1 VVRRVTLRAALATLG
16 VIVVVALSATGCVAV
31 PSGGPV
37 QSYPVSQQGA
47 DSQAQPFIQVQPPSP
62 RPGWDPKQV
71 VQGFLLA
78 SASFGTYGQ
87 VVNQYLT
94 PEQQKTWKTKTNW
107 SAVVYES
114 GPTVG
119 APTYPSTA
127 KNPTTATVQVN
138 GTKQASL
145 QGSGSY
151 SVPSAASQG
160 SASTQAQTPYQFLLK
175 KDKGGQW
182 RISQAPTVL
191 LLTNS
196 AFQNDYQLRNLYF
209 FDPMGRHL
217 VPDPV
222 YVPLGASAEELVNG
236 LVRDLNTQPAGW
248 LKGPTKT
255 AFPAGTKVSSVSLDG
270 GVTAVVSLT
279 SSISKVSTPVM
290 EQILAQLEWTLG
302 TVQGGPNGQAAQS
315 VQILWNGKQWG
326 PPATPGN
333 PVQQPLPQYN
343 PPLGVSTKFYYV
355 DSAGYLN
362 VRSNSFASPTRLAK
376 IGTGFSQLAVSP
388 DGKYVAAVTQT
399 GNILYAGL
407 VGRPLA
413 KKGSGYLSVSWD
425 ENDDLWASLGS
436 RIVMFR
442 GSASTR
448 QPLGQMV
455 PVTVS
460 SDSYPA
466 TPPYSLLKVA
476 PDGVRVAIVQNGP
489 TNSSTLT
496 FGAISGQQGPNPR
509 ISLST
514 VQETPQTPT
523 TTYAANSNFTALA
536 WYGSDD
542 VITLAEPGPA
552 VTMYPVSG
560 GEPISIPTGSNMLSL
575 TTSYKQPLIAS
586 LTNGQMTSAPSTTSS
601 WTPITNSDG
610 TPTSGGAP
618 AYPG

>member
-1 VVRRVTLRAALATLG
+1 MARRVTLRPALATLG
-16 VIVVVALSATGCVAV
+16 AIVVAALSAAGCVSV

-47 DSQAQPFIQVQPPSP
+47 DTQAQPFIQVQPPSP
-62 RPGWDPKQV
+62 RSGWNPKQI

-78 SASFGTYGQ
+78 SASFGTYSQ

-94 PEQQKTWKTKTNW
+94 PAAQKNWKPNW
-107 SAVVYES
+107 SAIVYKGS
-114 GPTVG
+114 PNVMP
-119 APTYPSTA
+119 PTYPSTA

-138 GTKQASL
+138 GSVQASL

-151 SVPSAASQG
+151 SVPSAASQ
-160 SASTQAQTPYQFLLK
+160 SSTSTQAPFPQFLLQ
-175 KDKGGQW
+175 KDKAGQW
-182 RISQAPTVL
+182 RISQAPNVL
-191 LLTNS
+191 LLTSS

-209 FDPMGRHL
+209 FDPMGKHL

-236 LVRDLNTQPAGW
+236 LVRDLNTQPADW

-255 AFPAGTKVSSVSLDG
+255 AFPAGTKVSSVNLDG
-270 GVTAVVSLT
+270 GVTAVVNLT
-279 SSISKVSTPVM
+279 GSVTKASTPVM

-315 VQILWNGKQWG
+315 VQILRNGKQWV
-326 PPATPGN
+326 PPGTQGN
-333 PVQQPLPQYN
+333 PVQQPLTRYN

-362 VRSNSFASPTRLAK
+362 VRPNSFAPPTRLAK

-455 PVTVS
+455 PVTMS
-460 SDSYPA
+460 NDYPV

-523 TTYAANSNFTALA
+523 TTYAANSDFTALA